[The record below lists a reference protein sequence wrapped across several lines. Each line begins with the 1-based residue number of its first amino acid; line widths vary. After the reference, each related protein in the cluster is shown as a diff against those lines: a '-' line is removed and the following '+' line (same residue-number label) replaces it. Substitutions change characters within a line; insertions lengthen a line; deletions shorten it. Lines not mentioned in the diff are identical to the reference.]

1 MFNLNS
7 QANAMIWQE
16 LRDNADRDWK
26 AVQNERNREAD
37 IIATA
42 LSTENGGKWI
52 NSKSALQQLLRDVG
66 YNAGA
71 STAYTVPEIDYGY
84 LYESGF

>member
-26 AVQNERNREAD
+26 GTQNERNREAD

-42 LSTENGGKWI
+42 LSTESGGKWI
-52 NSKSALQQLLRDVG
+52 NSKSALEELLKSVG

-71 STAYTVPEIDYGY
+71 TTAYTVPDYGY